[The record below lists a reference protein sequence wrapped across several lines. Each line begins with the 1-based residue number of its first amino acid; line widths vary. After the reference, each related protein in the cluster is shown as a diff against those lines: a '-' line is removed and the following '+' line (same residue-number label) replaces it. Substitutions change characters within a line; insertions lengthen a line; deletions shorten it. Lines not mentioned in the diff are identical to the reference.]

1 MAKWRTPAKQAMT
14 QEERDAHEARIAE
27 LRAKRRAR
35 MRWLAIRS
43 SIVAGVLTLGVA
55 ALLYWL
61 LTTIGGRD
69 VLLAQIKQR
78 LPAEAKLT
86 WESAEGPA
94 SGPLVLHG
102 LRFTYVLADKH
113 GNRDPKHPRLL
124 EFTAKRA
131 MLDQALRQLFG
142 RRLRLDALQ
151 MEGATLEIP
160 DSDDPF

>member
-27 LRAKRRAR
+27 LRTKRRAR
-35 MRWLAIRS
+35 LRWLAIRS

-69 VLLAQIKQR
+69 VLLAQIRQR

-86 WESAEGPA
+86 LESA
-94 SGPLVLHG
+94 
-102 LRFTYVLADKH
+102 
-113 GNRDPKHPRLL
+113 
-124 EFTAKRA
+124 
-131 MLDQALRQLFG
+131 
-142 RRLRLDALQ
+142 
-151 MEGATLEIP
+151 
-160 DSDDPF
+160 